1 MKFEFKVDEFV
12 FKLII
17 NFKFGLSVKQVKKS
31 SNPKGMI
38 QGEEIRH
45 SQRLNIFK
53 VNESKTAAIL
63 DWHDL
68 ADSPRNSWR

>member
-31 SNPKGMI
+31 SNLKGMI

-45 SQRLNIFK
+45 SQRLNG
-53 VNESKTAAIL
+53 
-63 DWHDL
+63 
-68 ADSPRNSWR
+68 R

>member
-63 DWHDL
+63 D
-68 ADSPRNSWR
+68 

>member
-31 SNPKGMI
+31 SNLKGMI